1 MNSRKRLAIVAIAA
15 SALLAST
22 TPAFAKDVVL
32 NGSGA
37 TFAQPLIDSCKVD
50 YAAKAG
56 NTVNY
61 AGGGSGKGRTDFTN
75 NLVDFAGSDAPFV
88 GISEP
93 ANTIYAP
100 IYAAPI
106 AVMYNLPTLKE
117 NIYLTPKTTALIFSG
132 EITNWNDP
140 IIAKDNERVIKT
152 PIFATKKVAVKTTVV
167 DKKTKKKSTKTTY
180 KTVPD
185 VDASGKPVIAS
196 YDSKTVNIDLPSQAI
211 TVWYRTDNSG
221 TTENFAKFL
230 NQTAKTE
237 WPKKENQSFA
247 VSQPNSS
254 LPFNF
259 QGASGSSSVAVGVKS
274 KVGSVSYAELSFA
287 KDNNFGVALIQN
299 AAGEFVEANAA
310 GTSTFLGGGTIND
323 NGTVSVDFEKKI
335 SGAYPLGTASY
346 GLAYDTSKGGV
357 KTYKTAVVQAA
368 VAEWFTYVLTTCPSK
383 HPEKGFSQITGPL
396 ATKAKEQIAKIK

>member
-15 SALLAST
+15 SALIAST

-50 YAAKAG
+50 YAATSK

-140 IIAKDNERVIKT
+140 IIAKDNERVVKT
-152 PIFATKKVAVKTTVV
+152 PVFGTKQVAVKTTVV

-221 TTENFAKFL
+221 TSENFAKWL
-230 NQTAKTE
+230 NGTAKTE
-237 WPKKENQSFA
+237 WPKKENQSFL
-247 VSQPNSS
+247 VSNPKSS

-259 QGASGSSSVAVGVKS
+259 QGASGSAGVAVGVKS
-274 KVGSVSYAELSFA
+274 KVGSISYSELSYAT
-287 KDNNFGVALIQN
+287 DNKFGVALIQN
-299 AAGEFVEANAA
+299 AAGEFVEPSAA
-310 GTSTFLGGGTIND
+310 GTSTFLGGGTINA
-323 NGTVSVDFEKKI
+323 NGTVSVDFAKKI
-335 SGAYPLGTASY
+335 PGAYSLGTTSY
-346 GLAYDTSKGGV
+346 GLAYNTSERGQ
-357 KTYKTAVVQAA
+357 YKNPVMQAA
-368 VAEWFTYVLTTCPSK
+368 VADWFTYVLEVCPTK
-383 HPEKGFSQITGPL
+383 YPEKGFALITGPL